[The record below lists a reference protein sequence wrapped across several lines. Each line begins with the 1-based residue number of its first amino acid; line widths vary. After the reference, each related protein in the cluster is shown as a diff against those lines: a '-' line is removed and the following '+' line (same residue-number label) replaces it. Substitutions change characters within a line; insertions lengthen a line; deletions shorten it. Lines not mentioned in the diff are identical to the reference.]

1 MISVGIVDDHA
12 IVRQGLSQFLT
23 EQMGIKV
30 VGEGSSGA
38 QAIELVRSKDPN
50 VLLLDILMPG
60 QNGIEVMRH
69 LLAQKPELAIIVLS
83 GFAEEHYALSII
95 KNGAKGYLNKGCDPA
110 EIIDAIRTVALGR
123 RYITPQV
130 AELLAQQ
137 INRGAEILPHE
148 NLSDREMQVFLRL
161 AKGQAVGVIAAELCL
176 SAKSVSTYRTRT
188 LEKMNLLTNSDL
200 TYYAMKTGLMT

>member
-12 IVRQGLSQFLT
+12 IVRQGLSQFLA

-38 QAIELVRSKDPN
+38 QAIELVRAKDPN